1 VGKSTLIM
9 RVFETLK
16 ASNPTLKVQGFY
28 TRKHLFLFLH
38 NPSPIPK
45 TIQWFVLFVGE
56 VRLAGERVGFEV
68 VTLDGRTCPLASSNF
83 SRFCSS
89 LPC

>member
-1 VGKSTLIM
+1 M

-28 TRKHLFLFLH
+28 TR
-38 NPSPIPK
+38 
-45 TIQWFVLFVGE
+45 E

-68 VTLDGRTCPLASSNF
+68 VTLDGR
-83 SRFCSS
+83 
-89 LPC
+89 